1 MSGMFPDASGASGA
15 PNLNLDFVHMLE
27 KGEPA
32 EGCAM
37 LKTKKAKF
45 NPDLKTHVIKFEF
58 TDDRSKLRSL
68 HNFIMFRDGGEDD
81 EMVVQVGK
89 IDDKKYALDVQVS
102 TCSAAGR
109 GRGLT
114 DSINKAPLSP
124 LQAFLLACSHMC
136 GY

>member
-27 KGEPA
+27 QGEPA

-37 LKTKKAKF
+37 LKTKKTKF
-45 NPDLKTHVIKFEF
+45 NPDLKTHMIKFEF

-68 HNFIMFRDGGEDD
+68 HNFIMFRDGSDD

-89 IDDKKYALDVQVS
+89 IDDKKYALDVQ
-102 TCSAAGR
+102 
-109 GRGLT
+109 
-114 DSINKAPLSP
+114 APLSP